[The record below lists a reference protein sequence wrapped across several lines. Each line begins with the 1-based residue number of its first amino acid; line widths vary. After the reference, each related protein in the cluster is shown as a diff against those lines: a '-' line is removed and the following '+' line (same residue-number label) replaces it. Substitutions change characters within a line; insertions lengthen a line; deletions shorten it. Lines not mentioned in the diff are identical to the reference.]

1 MCRRVRLTAQLAAEP
16 RKHLV
21 TGNELNFTALDLSYA
36 ASDHDPPRFVN
47 SCFGLAIEWLSPC
60 SSRSAIVRA
69 PRMWRPI
76 VEGNLRAALTL
87 ANRKA
92 RTNDLCRCSTLV

>member
-1 MCRRVRLTAQLAAEP
+1 
-16 RKHLV
+16 
-21 TGNELNFTALDLSYA
+21 LSYA
-36 ASDHDPPRFVN
+36 ASDLDPPRFVN

-69 PRMWRPI
+69 PQMWRPT
-76 VEGNLRAALTL
+76 VEGHRRDTLTL

-92 RTNDLCRCSTLV
+92 WTNRLCRCSTLV